1 VDDALAFHGELRRR
15 LARTPAV
22 AVAHIVHHRGSTPR
36 KTGACM
42 LIDPTGGQ
50 LGTIG
55 GGCGEAEVVSRA
67 HRVLG
72 TGEPALAEVRLLEE
86 DGWESPSICGGVLDV
101 FIERVGPTMGG
112 IPLEA
117 FFATLDDAIAGG
129 RPLAVATIVAAAD
142 ATLVGRKTIVDV
154 GSGRAVTPGSEELDT
169 GVVAAATA
177 ALDDGRA
184 HTTSVGDLRVY
195 VEPLAPPP
203 ELVVVG
209 AGHVGAALTRLAGAS
224 GFAVTVLD
232 DRETFANPARLPDA
246 HRILVGDP
254 RSTLTTLPRRAD
266 RHVVLVTRGHRLDAD
281 CLRVAL
287 DLDLAYLGMIG
298 SRRRVARIREQ
309 LVAEGVA
316 PTRLD
321 RLHAPI
327 GLDIGAETP
336 AEIAVAILA
345 EIINGRRHG
354 RAAALSLTKRPAC

>member
-1 VDDALAFHGELRRR
+1 MEDALAFHGELRRR

-22 AVAHIVHHRGSTPR
+22 AIAHIVRHRGSTPR

-72 TGEPALAEVRLLEE
+72 TGEPSLAEVRLLEE

-101 FIERVGPTMGG
+101 FIERVGATIGG

-129 RPLAVATIVAAAD
+129 RPLAVVTVVAAED
-142 ATLVGRKTIVDV
+142 ATLVGRKAIVDV
-154 GSGRAVTPGSEELDT
+154 RSGRPESLGHEGLDPR
-169 GVVAAATA
+169 VVTA
-177 ALDDGRA
+177 ALAALDEGRA
-184 HTTSVGDLRVY
+184 HTTSIGDLRVY
-195 VEPLAPPP
+195 VEPLASPP

-232 DRETFANPARLPDA
+232 DRETFANAARLPDA
-246 HRILVGDP
+246 HRMLVGDP
-254 RSTLTTLPRRAD
+254 RTALKTLPQRAD
-266 RHVVLVTRGHRLDAD
+266 RHVVLVTRGHRLDAE

-309 LVAEGVA
+309 LIADGVA
-316 PTRLD
+316 PERLD

-345 EIINGRRHG
+345 EIIDGRRGG
-354 RAAALSLTKRPAC
+354 RAATLSLTKRPAR